1 MGSNDV
7 VEARLERHR
16 EHHLAVAQE
25 ITHIGSWEWDLATN
39 VVSWSDELYR
49 IYGLAPRSRPITLE
63 VFLSFLEPSDRA
75 RIQDEV
81 QRAIARGGR
90 FTYHERIV
98 RPDGSRRDL
107 DTIGEVIPGA
117 DGRPIAL
124 IGSCRDITDQL
135 RRDDAARLY
144 ADIVHNIQ
152 IGIAVWR
159 VDDPDDVASARL
171 VAFNPHAEMIAGGPM
186 AARIGQPLSVAYP
199 RVVHSELSATIA
211 EVARER
217 RVREVGIDYESPDG
231 TSHELMVRVF
241 PLPSQ
246 SIGLAFEDVTRQ
258 SRARAMR
265 SSEQRV
271 LEMIAS
277 GAPLADVLTTLLV
290 AIEGHAPGTFGSV
303 LLLDAQGTH
312 LRHGAAPNLPAALVR
327 AIDGSLIGPAHGSC
341 GTSAYR
347 NEPVLVED
355 VETSPLWDDWR
366 HLLRPYGLRAC
377 WSMPIAASDGRVAG
391 TFALYYR
398 EPRLPTPDEID
409 LIARATHLAGIAIQR
424 EQREDRMRALS
435 AHVEAVQE
443 QERTAVA
450 REIHDELGQALT
462 ALKIDVAWVARRTPS
477 DDASEPVR
485 ARLASMSTMIDG
497 IIDTVR
503 RISSDLRPGVLDEL
517 GLVAA
522 LEWKT
527 QHFEE
532 HIGIPCSFRTN
543 LGDVRLPREF
553 GTALYRMLQEALT
566 NVVRHAGASH
576 VEVSLEHAGDRL
588 RLEVHDDG
596 KGITTEA
603 ATNPRSLGLLGVHE
617 RARRLGGEVK
627 VTRAERGGTTF
638 VVDVPW
644 PAMRGGAT

>member
-1 MGSNDV
+1 MGPDDV

-16 EHHLAVAQE
+16 ERHLAVAQE

-63 VFLSFLEPSDRA
+63 VFLSFLEPADRA
-75 RIQDEV
+75 RIQGEV

-124 IGSCRDITDQL
+124 IGSCRDITEQL
-135 RRDDAARLY
+135 RRDEAARLY
-144 ADIVHNIQ
+144 ADIVQNIQ

-159 VDDPDDVASARL
+159 VDDPGDVASAKL
-171 VAFNPHAEMIAGGPM
+171 VAFNPHAEKIAGASM
-186 AARIGQPLSVAYP
+186 TPLVGASLADAYP
-199 RVVHSELSATIA
+199 SVLQGGLAATIA
-211 EVARER
+211 EVVRDR
-217 RVREVGIDYESPDG
+217 CVREVSITYQTAPA
-231 TSHELMVRVF
+231 TSHHLVVRVF
-241 PLPSQ
+241 PLPAS
-246 SIGLAFEDVTRQ
+246 SIGLAFEDVTRE

-265 SSEQRV
+265 ASEQRV

-277 GAPLADVLTTLLV
+277 GAPLSDVLTALLV

-303 LLLDAQGTH
+303 LLLDPQGTH
-312 LRHGAAPNLPAALVR
+312 LRHGAAPSLPPDMLR
-327 AIDGSLIGPAHGSC
+327 AIDGAAIGPSHGSC
-341 GTSAYR
+341 GTAAYR
-347 NEPVLVED
+347 NEAVLVED
-355 VETSPLWDDWR
+355 VETSPLWNDWR
-366 HLLRPYGLRAC
+366 HVLRPHGLRAC
-377 WSMPIAASDGRVAG
+377 WSTPIAASDGRAVG

-398 EPRLPTPDEID
+398 EPRLPTPDERD

-424 EQREDRMRALS
+424 EQREDRLRALS

-462 ALKIDVAWVARRTPS
+462 ALKIDVAWVSRRTPN
-477 DDASEPVR
+477 DEASAPVR

-532 HIGIPCSFRTN
+532 HVGIPCSFHTDV
-543 LGDVRLPREF
+543 GDVRFPREF

-566 NVVRHAGASH
+566 NVVRHADASH
-576 VEVSLEHAGDRL
+576 VEVSLHRVGERL
-588 RLEVHDDG
+588 RLEVLDDG
-596 KGITTEA
+596 KGITSEA

-627 VTRAERGGTTF
+627 VARAERGGTSF

-644 PAMRGGAT
+644 PVMRGGAT